1 VLEQRRLAD
10 TRLAAEDE
18 HPALAAPHAGDQPI
32 QLLALT
38 LTAQQPW
45 PW

>member
-1 VLEQRRLAD
+1 VLSASAY
-10 TRLAAEDE
+10 TCFAAEDE
-18 HPALAAPHAGDQPI
+18 YPALSAPHAGDQPI

-45 PW
+45 R